1 MMWFFPYDVFHTW
14 HVDPNIIY
22 KPTYLDV
29 WKVDIGTN
37 ITSKEI
43 EKLLKAG
50 FKLEVQLSEIVGS
63 SGLGESSAQAT
74 RRKMNIGKGEKEP
87 MNNTTRSS
95 KWRHSISQE
104 AEKRIYKA
112 QSMLATVIN
121 ESEIDPAPHSI
132 FHLACESGQEYFI
145 HLMENPW
152 CTCPDF
158 MGRETRGKSYLA
170 CKHIY
175 FVYLRVLGLNKI
187 QDMEIHQPTLSQA
200 DVSKMLSRPRN
211 DAVCAHI

>member
-1 MMWFFPYDVFHTW
+1 
-14 HVDPNIIY
+14 
-22 KPTYLDV
+22 
-29 WKVDIGTN
+29 
-37 ITSKEI
+37 
-43 EKLLKAG
+43 
-50 FKLEVQLSEIVGS
+50 
-63 SGLGESSAQAT
+63 
-74 RRKMNIGKGEKEP
+74 MNIGKGEKEP
-87 MNNTTRSS
+87 MSNTTRSS

-104 AEKRIYKA
+104 AEKRISKS

-132 FHLACESGQEYFI
+132 FHLACKSGQEYFI

-175 FVYLRVLGLNKI
+175 FVYLRVLGLNKN
-187 QDMEIHQPTLSQA
+187 QDMEIHQPTMSHA
-200 DVSKMLSRPRN
+200 DVSKMLSHPRN
-211 DAVCAHI
+211 DAICAHI

>member
-1 MMWFFPYDVFHTW
+1 
-14 HVDPNIIY
+14 
-22 KPTYLDV
+22 
-29 WKVDIGTN
+29 
-37 ITSKEI
+37 
-43 EKLLKAG
+43 
-50 FKLEVQLSEIVGS
+50 
-63 SGLGESSAQAT
+63 
-74 RRKMNIGKGEKEP
+74 MNIGKGEKEP
-87 MNNTTRSS
+87 MSNTMRSS

-104 AEKRIYKA
+104 AETRISKA

-121 ESEIDPAPHSI
+121 ESEIDPAPHFI

-152 CTCPDF
+152 CTCADF

-170 CKHIY
+170 CKHIF

-187 QDMEIHQPTLSQA
+187 QDMEIQQPTLSQA

-211 DAVCAHI
+211 DVVCAHI

>member
-1 MMWFFPYDVFHTW
+1 MMWFCPYDVSHTW
-14 HVDPNIIY
+14 HVDPKIFY

-29 WKVDIGTN
+29 WKVEIGTN
-37 ITSKEI
+37 ITSEEI

-74 RRKMNIGKGEKEP
+74 RRKMSIGKGEKEP
-87 MNNTTRSS
+87 MSNTTRSS

-121 ESEIDPAPHSI
+121 ESEIDPAPHSV

-175 FVYLRVLGLNKI
+175 FV
-187 QDMEIHQPTLSQA
+187 
-200 DVSKMLSRPRN
+200 
-211 DAVCAHI
+211 

>member
-1 MMWFFPYDVFHTW
+1 MMWFFPYDVLHTW

-22 KPTYLDV
+22 KPIYLDV

-37 ITSKEI
+37 ITSEEI

-50 FKLEVQLSEIVGS
+50 FKMEVSLFDIVGS
-63 SGLGESSAQAT
+63 SGIGESSAQAT

-87 MNNTTRSS
+87 MSNTMRSS
-95 KWRHSISQE
+95 KWRHSISQV
-104 AEKRIYKA
+104 AKKRISKA
-112 QSMLATVIN
+112 QSMLAAVIN
-121 ESEIDPAPHSI
+121 ESEMEPAPHSI
-132 FHLACESGQEYFI
+132 FHLACESGEEYFI
-145 HLMENPW
+145 HIMENPW

-175 FVYLRVLGLNKI
+175 FVYLRVLGLNKT

-200 DVSKMLSRPRN
+200 DVTKMLSRP
-211 DAVCAHI
+211 